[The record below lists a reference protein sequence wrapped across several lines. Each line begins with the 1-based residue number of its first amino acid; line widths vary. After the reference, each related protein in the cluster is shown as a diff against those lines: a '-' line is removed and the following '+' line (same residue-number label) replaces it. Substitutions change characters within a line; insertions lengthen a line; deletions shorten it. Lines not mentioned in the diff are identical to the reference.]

1 MRGPWNNRSGGLPIT
16 LPKSFNKDYPAG
28 ITSQKRRITSMRTE
42 SNSERRPLN
51 RAKIMVVDD
60 DPDLRQALSLR
71 LRANN
76 FDTVNVCDGY
86 SAIAMAQKEKPHL
99 IILDLGLPAG
109 DGFAVLKNLQ
119 QYPALS
125 VIPVIVLTARD
136 PEGNEKRTLESGA
149 VAFFQKP
156 ADNEELL
163 GVIRA
168 RIFKEKESLCM
179 STAGGR
185 CPVPACSTS
194 AAGNHA
200 MCRALPSDC
209 SDFCA

>member
-1 MRGPWNNRSGGLPIT
+1 M
-16 LPKSFNKDYPAG
+16 
-28 ITSQKRRITSMRTE
+28 QTE
-42 SNSERRPLN
+42 SYSERKPIN

-60 DPDLRQALSLR
+60 DPDLRQALSWR

-76 FDTVNVCDGY
+76 YDTVNVGDGY

-119 QYPALS
+119 DYPALS

-136 PEGNEKRTLESGA
+136 PEGNKRRTLESGA

-156 ADNEELL
+156 ADNGELL
-163 GVIRA
+163 EAIRA
-168 RIFKEKESLCM
+168 RLQIVW
-179 STAGGR
+179 GWRG
-185 CPVPACSTS
+185 
-194 AAGNHA
+194 
-200 MCRALPSDC
+200 LPS
-209 SDFCA
+209 

>member
-1 MRGPWNNRSGGLPIT
+1 MRIENNYEEQSG
-16 LPKSFNKDYPAG
+16 
-28 ITSQKRRITSMRTE
+28 
-42 SNSERRPLN
+42 N

-71 LRANN
+71 LRANH
-76 FDTVNVCDGY
+76 FETINVCDGY
-86 SAIAMAQKEKPHL
+86 SAIAMAQKEKPQL

-119 QYPALS
+119 QYPALAG
-125 VIPVIVLTARD
+125 IPVIVLTARD
-136 PEGNEKRTLESGA
+136 PQGNEKRTLDSGA

-168 RIFKEKESLCM
+168 CLQ
-179 STAGGR
+179 TAWGIGG
-185 CPVPACSTS
+185 
-194 AAGNHA
+194 G
-200 MCRALPSDC
+200 LPS
-209 SDFCA
+209 

>member
-1 MRGPWNNRSGGLPIT
+1 
-16 LPKSFNKDYPAG
+16 
-28 ITSQKRRITSMRTE
+28 MRTE
-42 SNSERRPLN
+42 NNSEGQPMN

-60 DPDLRQALSLR
+60 DSDLRQALSLR

-109 DGFAVLKNLQ
+109 DGFAVLKKLQ

-136 PEGNEKRTLESGA
+136 PEGNERRTLESGA

-168 RIFKEKESLCM
+168 SLQAGWGWGGGL
-179 STAGGR
+179 ST
-185 CPVPACSTS
+185 T
-194 AAGNHA
+194 
-200 MCRALPSDC
+200 LQ
-209 SDFCA
+209 

>member
-1 MRGPWNNRSGGLPIT
+1 
-16 LPKSFNKDYPAG
+16 
-28 ITSQKRRITSMRTE
+28 MRTE
-42 SNSERRPLN
+42 SNSERQPMN

-125 VIPVIVLTARD
+125 NIPVIVLTARD
-136 PEGNEKRTLESGA
+136 PESNEKRSLESGA

-168 RIFKEKESLCM
+168 SLQ
-179 STAGGR
+179 AGWGWGG
-185 CPVPACSTS
+185 P
-194 AAGNHA
+194 
-200 MCRALPSDC
+200 LPSKP
-209 SDFCA
+209 S

>member
-1 MRGPWNNRSGGLPIT
+1 MH
-16 LPKSFNKDYPAG
+16 
-28 ITSQKRRITSMRTE
+28 TE
-42 SNSERRPLN
+42 SHSQGQPIN

-76 FDTVNVCDGY
+76 FDTLSVCDGY
-86 SAIAMAQKEKPHL
+86 SAIAMALKERPHL

-109 DGFAVLKNLQ
+109 DGFSVLKNLQ

-125 VIPVIVLTARD
+125 VIPVIVLTARE
-136 PEGNEKRTLESGA
+136 PEANEKRTLESGA

-163 GVIRA
+163 GVIGA
-168 RIFKEKESLCM
+168 CLQ
-179 STAGGR
+179 TGWGWGG
-185 CPVPACSTS
+185 
-194 AAGNHA
+194 G
-200 MCRALPSDC
+200 LPS
-209 SDFCA
+209 

>member
-1 MRGPWNNRSGGLPIT
+1 
-16 LPKSFNKDYPAG
+16 
-28 ITSQKRRITSMRTE
+28 MRTE
-42 SNSERRPLN
+42 SYHEAPPPVN

-76 FDTVNVCDGY
+76 YDIVNVCDGY
-86 SAIAMAQKEKPHL
+86 SAIAMAQKERPHL

-125 VIPVIVLTARD
+125 MIPVIVLTARD
-136 PEGNEKRTLESGA
+136 PEANEKRTLESGA

-156 ADNEELL
+156 ADNQELL

-168 RIFKEKESLCM
+168 CLQ
-179 STAGGR
+179 TASGWG
-185 CPVPACSTS
+185 AGFS
-194 AAGNHA
+194 A
-200 MCRALPSDC
+200 
-209 SDFCA
+209 

>member
-1 MRGPWNNRSGGLPIT
+1 MRTENDSDGLPI
-16 LPKSFNKDYPAG
+16 
-28 ITSQKRRITSMRTE
+28 
-42 SNSERRPLN
+42 N

-71 LRANN
+71 LQANN

-86 SAIAMAQKEKPHL
+86 SAIAMAQKEHPRL

-119 QYPALS
+119 EYPALAA
-125 VIPVIVLTARD
+125 IPVIVLTARD
-136 PEGNEKRTLESGA
+136 PESTEKRTLESGA

-168 RIFKEKESLCM
+168 CLRTGWEKSG
-179 STAGGR
+179 S
-185 CPVPACSTS
+185 S
-194 AAGNHA
+194 
-200 MCRALPSDC
+200 PS
-209 SDFCA
+209 